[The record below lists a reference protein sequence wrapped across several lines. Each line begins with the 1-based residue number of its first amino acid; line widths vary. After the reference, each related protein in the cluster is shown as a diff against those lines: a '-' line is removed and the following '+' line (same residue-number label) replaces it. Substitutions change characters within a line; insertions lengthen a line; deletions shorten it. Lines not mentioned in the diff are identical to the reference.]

1 MPGLIGKKV
10 GMTSI
15 FSEEGKNIPCTI
27 LEVGPCKVTQVKTE
41 EVDGYNAIQLGF
53 AEQKESRVSKAAL
66 GHFKKADSAPL
77 KKLVEFPADSD
88 VALGDVVNVE
98 MFDEGDFVTVVGTS
112 KGKGFQGVVKR
123 HNFRGVGDATHGQH
137 NRLRA
142 PGSIGAASY
151 PARVFK
157 GMRMAGQMGNE
168 RVKVEN
174 LQVLRVLADKN
185 MIVVKGAVPGANNSY
200 IIIEK

>member
-1 MPGLIGKKV
+1 MPGLIGKKI

-27 LEVGPCKVTQVKTE
+27 LEVGPCKVTQVKTKE
-41 EVDGYNAIQLGF
+41 ADGYNAIQLGF
-53 AEQKESRVSKAAL
+53 SEQKESRVSKAAL

-77 KKLVEFPADSD
+77 RKLVEFPADTD
-88 VALGDVVNVE
+88 VVLGDVVNVE
-98 MFDEGDFVTVVGTS
+98 IFEEGDFVTVAGTS

-123 HNFRGVGDATHGQH
+123 YNFKGVGDATHGQH

-157 GMRMAGQMGNE
+157 GMRMAGQMGDT

-174 LQVLRVLADKN
+174 LEVLKVLADRN
-185 MIVVKGAVPGANNSY
+185 MIVVKGAVPGAKNSY

>member
-1 MPGLIGKKV
+1 MPGLIGKKI

-41 EVDGYNAIQLGF
+41 EIDGYNAIQLGF
-53 AEQKESRVSKAAL
+53 ADQKESRVSKAAL
-66 GHFKKADSAPL
+66 GHFKKADSTPL
-77 KKLVEFPADSD
+77 KKLIEFPADSD
-88 VALGDVVNVE
+88 VVLGDVVNVE
-98 MFDEGDFVTVVGTS
+98 IFEEGDFVTVTGTS

-168 RVKVEN
+168 RIKVEN

>member
-1 MPGLIGKKV
+1 MPGLIGKKI

-41 EVDGYNAIQLGF
+41 EVDGYEAIQLGF
-53 AEQKESRVSKAAL
+53 SEQKESRVSKAAL

-77 KKLVEFPADSD
+77 RKLVEFPADTD
-88 VALGDVVNVE
+88 VVLGDVVNVE
-98 MFDEGDFVTVVGTS
+98 IFEEGDFVTVAGTS

-123 HNFRGVGDATHGQH
+123 YNFKGVGDATHGQH

-157 GMRMAGQMGNE
+157 GMRMAGQMGDA

-174 LQVLRVLADKN
+174 LEVLKVLADRN
-185 MIVVKGAVPGANNSY
+185 MIVVKGAVPGAKNSY